1 MARSGKPSPS
11 DGAKPKVHVTHT
23 GGRYVNADE
32 LLRSPQVRE
41 AIDSMAQIAQEGTGK
56 ETPPPPPSDD

>member
-41 AIDSMAQIAQEGTGK
+41 AIDSMAQIAEEEPGK
-56 ETPPPPPSDD
+56 TRRPP

>member
-11 DGAKPKVHVTHT
+11 DRSKPKVHVTHT

-32 LLRSPQVRE
+32 LMRSPQVRE
-41 AIDSMAQIAQEGTGK
+41 AIDSMAQIAEEEPGK
-56 ETPPPPPSDD
+56 TRRPP